1 MVNPFLL
8 QVRFGTSDCPGA
20 LLLLRNV
27 VCDWESLFLL
37 SQLEASARFA
47 LGMAIARVHF
57 AVNSAFVVSSFCCMK
72 LVGVAGKY
80 SNNR

>member
-1 MVNPFLL
+1 MLNPFLL

-27 VCDWESLFLL
+27 VCDWESLFL

-47 LGMAIARVHF
+47 LGMAMARVHF
-57 AVNSAFVVSSFCCMK
+57 AVNSVFVVSKFLLQEVSWCGRQ
-72 LVGVAGKY
+72 VQ
-80 SNNR
+80 